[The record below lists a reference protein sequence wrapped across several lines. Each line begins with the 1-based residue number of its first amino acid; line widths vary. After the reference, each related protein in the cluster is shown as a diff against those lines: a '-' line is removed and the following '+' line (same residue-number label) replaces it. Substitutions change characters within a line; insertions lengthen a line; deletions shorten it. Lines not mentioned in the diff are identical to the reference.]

1 MIMNIDVDNYYEGDD
16 VDDNNGMNNGVL
28 EDYDV
33 IVDDGDYGYGH

>member
-1 MIMNIDVDNYYEGDD
+1 MIMDRDIDVDNYYDDND

-33 IVDDGDYGYGH
+33 IVDNDDYGY